1 MNNQIFF
8 DRIRGPVFDGAL
20 TQSQVEGCLL
30 LLSAFRDAKW
40 PLAWAAY
47 GFATAYHETG
57 ATMQPIAEYGDN
69 ARFTRFTRLY
79 DIQGRD
85 PERARN
91 HGNTKPGDGI
101 KYRGRGFVQL
111 TWKDNYRKASRAV
124 GLDLVAEPDLAM
136 RPNIAIAITVDGMAT
151 GMFTGKKN
159 ADFLNSNPPNYYA
172 ARRIINGTD
181 KAATIAL
188 LAEKFE
194 AALKAAGYAPSPVV
208 APAPA
213 PPGPAIPVL
222 DAVKPAPPPMRPV
235 STPPPKPS
243 LWARMKGLLA

>member
-8 DRIRGPVFDGAL
+8 DRIRVPIFDGAL

-30 LLSAFRDAKW
+30 LLSAFRDARW

-57 ATMQPIAEYGDN
+57 ATMQPIAERGGDAYFKKMYDPQGSRPSL
-69 ARFTRFTRLY
+69 AR
-79 DIQGRD
+79 
-85 PERARN
+85 A
-91 HGNTKPGDGI
+91 HGNTISGDGV
-101 KYRGRGFVQL
+101 KYRGRGFVQI
-111 TWKDNYRKASRAV
+111 TWKDNYRKASRIV

-136 RPNIAIAITVDGMAT
+136 RPNVAIAIMIDGMAT
-151 GMFTGKKN
+151 GWFTGKKN
-159 ADFLNSNPPNYYA
+159 ADYLNSSRPNYYA

-181 KAATIAL
+181 KAAAIAL

-194 AALKAAGYAPSPVV
+194 AALKAAGYAPFAGV
-208 APAPA
+208 APTPATPA
-213 PPGPAIPVL
+213 PPMPVL
-222 DAVKPAPPPMRPV
+222 DAVKPALPPMRPV
-235 STPPPKPS
+235 SPPPKKPS